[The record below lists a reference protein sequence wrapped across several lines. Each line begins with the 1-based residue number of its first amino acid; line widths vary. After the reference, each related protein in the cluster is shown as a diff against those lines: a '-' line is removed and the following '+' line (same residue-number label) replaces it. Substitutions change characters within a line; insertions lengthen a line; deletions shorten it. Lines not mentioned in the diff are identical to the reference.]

1 MPNWCLNKL
10 TVSHDDPAM
19 MERFVKAYNEGKL
32 CNEFVPLPED
42 IGDDWYGWCV
52 DNWGTK
58 WDVGADVGTEKEERY
73 GLKATVVDNEATVS
87 FDSAWAPP
95 VPVYHELV
103 ELGYRVH
110 ASYFEPGM
118 GFCGIYND
126 GHDNY
131 IEYTDHDM
139 IPVAIWNEYN
149 LDEFFEETEA
159 DA

>member
-1 MPNWCLNKL
+1 MPNWCMNRL

-32 CNEFVPLPED
+32 CNEFVPMPED
-42 IGDDWYGWCV
+42 IGDDWYGWRV

-58 WDVGADVGTEKEERY
+58 WDVGADVGTEKEEWY
-73 GLKATVVDNEATVS
+73 GLKATVVGNEATCS

-118 GFCGIYND
+118 AFCGIYKD
-126 GHDNY
+126 EHDNY

-149 LDEFFEETEA
+149 LDELFEETEA

>member
-32 CNEFVPLPED
+32 CNEFLPMPED
-42 IGDDWYGWCV
+42 IGDLWYDWRV

-58 WDVGADVGTEKEERY
+58 WDVGADIGTEKEEWY
-73 GLKATVVDNEATVS
+73 GLKATVVDNEATCS

-118 GFCGIYND
+118 CFCGIYND

>member
-1 MPNWCLNKL
+1 MPNWCMNRL

-32 CNEFVPLPED
+32 CNEFVPMPED
-42 IGDDWYGWCV
+42 IGDDWYGWRV

-58 WDVGADVGTEKEERY
+58 WDVGADVGTEKEEWY
-73 GLKATVVDNEATVS
+73 GLKATVVGNEATCS

-118 GFCGIYND
+118 AFCGIYND